1 MYQMPDHRDQAR
13 ADIRE
18 VESRV
23 VVDGRGN
30 EWVVREVETPQAWAH
45 AQRCLIFSSSSIV
58 RRIWQYPQGWA
69 QLSSRA
75 LLDLVGDTTAHL

>member
-1 MYQMPDHRDQAR
+1 MYQMPDHRDQGRSENRDVDA
-13 ADIRE
+13 
-18 VESRV
+18 RV

-45 AQRCLIFSSSSIV
+45 GQRCLIFSSSSIV
-58 RRIWQYPQGWA
+58 RRIWQYPPGWA

-75 LLDLVGDTTAHL
+75 LLDLVGDTTAQL